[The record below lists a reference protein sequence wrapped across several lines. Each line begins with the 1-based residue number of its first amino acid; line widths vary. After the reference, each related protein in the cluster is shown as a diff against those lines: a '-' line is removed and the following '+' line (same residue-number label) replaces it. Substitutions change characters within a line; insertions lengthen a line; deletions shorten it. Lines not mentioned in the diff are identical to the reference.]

1 MTCIYC
7 SKKLKGDQS
16 KWCSKECSAK
26 GNHIAK
32 MVDSGRGQ
40 KRIYS
45 PADLEKFERIKRYLN
60 N

>member
-16 KWCSKECSAK
+16 KWCSTECSAK

-32 MVDSGRGQ
+32 MVDSGRGH
-40 KRIYS
+40 KRIYT
-45 PADLEKFERIKRYLN
+45 DEEKATFQKIKDYLL
-60 N
+60 